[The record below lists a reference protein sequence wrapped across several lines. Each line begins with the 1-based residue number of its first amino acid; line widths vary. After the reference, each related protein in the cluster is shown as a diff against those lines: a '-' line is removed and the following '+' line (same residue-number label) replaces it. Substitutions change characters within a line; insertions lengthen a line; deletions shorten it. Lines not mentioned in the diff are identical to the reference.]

1 MDYVIEEIYKT
12 DAILMV
18 TGDHGMRD
26 SGGHGGSTH
35 PETNVP
41 FIVLGVPCINDS
53 FAQIDIPA
61 NLAILQNFDVPTT
74 SIGQLHKSLLSH
86 LQQSEFLQA
95 LRYNTFLL
103 TNKLDLCEETIH
115 TADHLFDLFLLN
127 QKKELAE
134 SAAQLYENCARKI
147 SETLQKLSIQQNAAS
162 LIVATATTVVI
173 LLKVIQKLFGVS
185 PKTDRF
191 EQLTMLALLFL
202 QFAHFHVAMDM
213 LLTVTILFLVVRNL
227 ACFETKHLQC
237 ANKSFLMFMS
247 IVHPLSFLSSSY
259 LEEEHQFWYFFTNT
273 FILFNILTK
282 GKYWILLF
290 VALRLVR
297 TLNQVG
303 DKWAAL
309 PDLADWLLQNENYLY
324 LQVIF
329 ISGLAASYLCTIM
342 FAKTKLSKFLDALVL
357 ILIYVFRSV
366 FVNIILGQILWF
378 LIFIKF
384 LLCVSTKESF
394 ALVWLLLIS
403 LLLKPYNVILIPLCV
418 LGSQLFHKALENETL
433 TMAHW
438 WLGNLLFF
446 AQGHDN
452 SLASVDISSGYIGL
466 HEYNPFLVFPQVLCH
481 TYALPVLS
489 HLLLFTNRKV
499 NVFKSLSIFILF
511 RLYIVVL
518 VFIVTFIHRHHLFI
532 WSVFAPKMFVEASHF
547 FFLFVEVSCYY
558 LIDLIKK
565 NCY

>member
-1 MDYVIEEIYKT
+1 MFLNYVIAAVSVLLYLHGFFPIPTRPIEKAPPSNRTHTPNAKKLVLVVIDALRLDFISATKTPFLSKSLRNNGCFIHLKVETPTVTLPRIKALTTGNVPQFVDIILNLANPTKVEDSFIHRAHAAGKKIVFYGDDIWVKLFSDEFVRSEGTSSFFVNDFTEVDDNVTRNVKLEVKRSDWDIMILHYLGLDHIGHVYGPKSPLILSKLKEMDYVIEEIYKT

-259 LEEEHQFWYFFTNT
+259 LEEEHQFWE
-273 FILFNILTK
+273 IL
-282 GKYWILLF
+282 
-290 VALRLVR
+290 
-297 TLNQVG
+297 
-303 DKWAAL
+303 D
-309 PDLADWLLQNENYLY
+309 
-324 LQVIF
+324 
-329 ISGLAASYLCTIM
+329 
-342 FAKTKLSKFLDALVL
+342 FAFCSTQT
-357 ILIYVFRSV
+357 RS
-366 FVNIILGQILWF
+366 
-378 LIFIKF
+378 
-384 LLCVSTKESF
+384 
-394 ALVWLLLIS
+394 
-403 LLLKPYNVILIPLCV
+403 
-418 LGSQLFHKALENETL
+418 
-433 TMAHW
+433 
-438 WLGNLLFF
+438 
-446 AQGHDN
+446 
-452 SLASVDISSGYIGL
+452 
-466 HEYNPFLVFPQVLCH
+466 H
-481 TYALPVLS
+481 T
-489 HLLLFTNRKV
+489 
-499 NVFKSLSIFILF
+499 
-511 RLYIVVL
+511 
-518 VFIVTFIHRHHLFI
+518 
-532 WSVFAPKMFVEASHF
+532 
-547 FFLFVEVSCYY
+547 
-558 LIDLIKK
+558 
-565 NCY
+565 

>member
-1 MDYVIEEIYKT
+1 MYTLLTLIESCMNSRPITSLSNDPNDLEPLTPGHWGPLDGAVRNSHVVAAGQPPVQVTIGGKNKADILEKMEERISVAVPSQEQVEDSIDYFLATGHLGDFVGGQPASLTLAVRTHHRNPRGRRRHHQGRISEDREWNHKKRSLDHIGHVYGPKSPLILSKLKEMDYVIEEIYKT

-259 LEEEHQFWYFFTNT
+259 LEEEHQFWE
-273 FILFNILTK
+273 IL
-282 GKYWILLF
+282 
-290 VALRLVR
+290 
-297 TLNQVG
+297 
-303 DKWAAL
+303 D
-309 PDLADWLLQNENYLY
+309 
-324 LQVIF
+324 
-329 ISGLAASYLCTIM
+329 
-342 FAKTKLSKFLDALVL
+342 FAFCSTQT
-357 ILIYVFRSV
+357 RS
-366 FVNIILGQILWF
+366 
-378 LIFIKF
+378 
-384 LLCVSTKESF
+384 
-394 ALVWLLLIS
+394 
-403 LLLKPYNVILIPLCV
+403 
-418 LGSQLFHKALENETL
+418 
-433 TMAHW
+433 
-438 WLGNLLFF
+438 
-446 AQGHDN
+446 
-452 SLASVDISSGYIGL
+452 
-466 HEYNPFLVFPQVLCH
+466 H
-481 TYALPVLS
+481 T
-489 HLLLFTNRKV
+489 
-499 NVFKSLSIFILF
+499 
-511 RLYIVVL
+511 
-518 VFIVTFIHRHHLFI
+518 
-532 WSVFAPKMFVEASHF
+532 
-547 FFLFVEVSCYY
+547 
-558 LIDLIKK
+558 
-565 NCY
+565 